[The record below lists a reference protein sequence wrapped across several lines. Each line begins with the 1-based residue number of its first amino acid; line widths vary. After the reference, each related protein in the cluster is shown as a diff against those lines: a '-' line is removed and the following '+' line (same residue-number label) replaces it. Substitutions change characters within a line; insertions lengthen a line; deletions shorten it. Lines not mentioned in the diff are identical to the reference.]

1 MAWLKLSGSTD
12 PFTLRFP
19 IAVHNSS
26 STANKDVQVV
36 IPPELEAFWEAIDSS
51 GFQIRV
57 TSADGVTALQ
67 YDWASS
73 PAFNKTSRVGTL
85 EIYGGSGTP
94 TWSAVGSAVS
104 VLWVYV
110 GDSDAGDGSSSVT
123 ISTPLTGYVTA
134 AAPRAVIVAGSP
146 PPGRATPP
154 DRRSQRTTDKRGIW
168 FGLDRN
174 VLRTLR
180 QPYNNHPQWEEVT
193 RVTVTASTNG
203 TGTLTPDLDA
213 VRFVEDNGFYVQSVV
228 SGGADA
234 NDYTLLTQIT
244 TVAPNDD
251 ADEQIASGVCL
262 VLVRDADDD

>member
-12 PFTLRFP
+12 PFTFRFP
-19 IAVHNSS
+19 VAVYNSG
-26 STANKDVQVV
+26 STANKDVTVV
-36 IPPELEAFWEAIDSS
+36 IPPELEQFWTAIDAS
-51 GFQIRV
+51 GFQVRV
-57 TSADGVTALQ
+57 TDSDGVTQLQ

-73 PAFNKTSRVGTL
+73 PAFNSTTRAGTL
-85 EIYGGSGTP
+85 EIYGASGSP

-104 VLWVYV
+104 LLWIYV
-110 GDSDAGDGSSSVT
+110 GDSDAGDGSTSAST
-123 ISTPLTGYVTA
+123 STPLTGYVTA

-180 QPYNNHPQWEEVT
+180 QPYNNHPQWEEVD

-203 TGTLTPDLDA
+203 SGTLTPDLDA
-213 VRFVEDNGFYVQSVV
+213 VRFVDDNGFYVQAVV
-228 SGGADA
+228 SGGTDA
-234 NDYTLLTQIT
+234 NDYTLLTTIS

-251 ADEQIASGVCL
+251 ADAQTASGVCL